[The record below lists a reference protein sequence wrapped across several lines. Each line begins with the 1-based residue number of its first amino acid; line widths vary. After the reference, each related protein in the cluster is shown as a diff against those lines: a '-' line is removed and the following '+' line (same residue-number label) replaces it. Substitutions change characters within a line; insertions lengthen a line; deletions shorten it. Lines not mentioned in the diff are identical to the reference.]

1 MRESRPYGSVRGAL
15 RNERPCRE
23 QPSAEFARECL
34 RIRLLLHRPT
44 WMVEARPVALITRP
58 GAPILGPRC
67 LISIAGLEA
76 PWPRHQV
83 HVPGQGTAV
92 AF

>member
-1 MRESRPYGSVRGAL
+1 MSPPPNSGAAPRFYGQHLPEMTGAIGGAL
-15 RNERPCRE
+15 
-23 QPSAEFARECL
+23 SSGARA
-34 RIRLLLHRPT
+34 RQRFSRRLSGGQRGT
-44 WMVEARPVALITRP
+44 ATRP

-67 LISIAGLEA
+67 PTSVAGLEA